1 MTVSSRFTR
10 LFTLTLSL
18 IIAAL
23 AGISL
28 YAALALER
36 SLIPQLDQKMLT
48 MGLTVNA
55 KLDRALRY
63 GIPLERLP
71 GVADFFGTVLAADPD
86 LAYLV
91 LTRRDGTVLH
101 QYGTSLPKP
110 EQLADATAATLKML
124 PASQGAAS
132 ADPAKEP
139 WPIQALT
146 ARPLGDFY
154 NLALPVGS
162 GEAVAGVLHI
172 GADANFVMQKIQ
184 EILFDIATVFVIAT
198 LVAFELLLL
207 IVHHY
212 LITPI
217 NRLEMV
223 LSHIADGNLSHIL
236 PVSRDETGWLA
247 RLLNQL
253 VERLN
258 AAHQQ
263 ILRQAASLQS
273 ATPAAVNRLS
283 ASLEQ
288 LWRGFTL
295 APKGR
300 PAPYQLADLFG
311 ARVATFLFIFAVEL
325 SQSFLPLY
333 ARAYATDLSGSPT
346 PLLISLPL
354 TVFTLTAALSMPL
367 AGWRFERAGSS
378 RTFTEGALLMTLGL
392 AGTGLAWGF
401 YDLLAWRMLTAA
413 GYAFMYV
420 ACQSYVVAHAPPQK
434 QASSGALF
442 VSGLMAA
449 TICGPAIGGILADHI
464 GYTATFGCAA
474 ILAACAGLMAFRL
487 LSAEPVPAS
496 PPRRPVRGGVVRAI
510 TGNGRFMLL
519 MLFAAI
525 PAKLLLNGFLFFLV
539 PLTLSEFGGSRSEIG
554 RIAMLYGLAALF
566 LGPVFARLADR
577 FALHGL
583 LVGAGGLLAGI
594 GLIPVFFFPATT
606 GVLAGVLLL
615 GIGQAM
621 SISSQLALV
630 TRIGRASIEQFG
642 QGPVLGSYRLIERLG
657 GASGPLVAAG
667 LAAVFG
673 YPGAITITGL
683 LGVVT
688 ATLFSV
694 SFLILGIE
702 PEPDDELS
710 PIAS

>member
-91 LTRRDGTVLH
+91 LTRRDGTVLY

-132 ADPAKEP
+132 ADSAKEP

-172 GADANFVMQKIQ
+172 GADAGFVIQKIQ

-223 LSHIADGNLSHIL
+223 LSHIADGNLSHTL

-258 AAHQQ
+258 A
-263 ILRQAASLQS
+263 
-273 ATPAAVNRLS
+273 
-283 ASLEQ
+283 
-288 LWRGFTL
+288 
-295 APKGR
+295 
-300 PAPYQLADLFG
+300 
-311 ARVATFLFIFAVEL
+311 
-325 SQSFLPLY
+325 
-333 ARAYATDLSGSPT
+333 
-346 PLLISLPL
+346 
-354 TVFTLTAALSMPL
+354 
-367 AGWRFERAGSS
+367 
-378 RTFTEGALLMTLGL
+378 
-392 AGTGLAWGF
+392 
-401 YDLLAWRMLTAA
+401 
-413 GYAFMYV
+413 
-420 ACQSYVVAHAPPQK
+420 
-434 QASSGALF
+434 
-442 VSGLMAA
+442 
-449 TICGPAIGGILADHI
+449 
-464 GYTATFGCAA
+464 
-474 ILAACAGLMAFRL
+474 
-487 LSAEPVPAS
+487 
-496 PPRRPVRGGVVRAI
+496 
-510 TGNGRFMLL
+510 
-519 MLFAAI
+519 
-525 PAKLLLNGFLFFLV
+525 
-539 PLTLSEFGGSRSEIG
+539 
-554 RIAMLYGLAALF
+554 
-566 LGPVFARLADR
+566 
-577 FALHGL
+577 
-583 LVGAGGLLAGI
+583 
-594 GLIPVFFFPATT
+594 
-606 GVLAGVLLL
+606 
-615 GIGQAM
+615 
-621 SISSQLALV
+621 
-630 TRIGRASIEQFG
+630 
-642 QGPVLGSYRLIERLG
+642 
-657 GASGPLVAAG
+657 
-667 LAAVFG
+667 
-673 YPGAITITGL
+673 
-683 LGVVT
+683 
-688 ATLFSV
+688 
-694 SFLILGIE
+694 
-702 PEPDDELS
+702 
-710 PIAS
+710 